1 MPRSCLLR
9 SLSLRTGTGGRPWTR
24 SVCPRHEWRSK
35 SCPRRCHPGRTLTWV
50 LVDAVSRAVLVDVS
64 ADIFVVFVFV
74 VLVAGLIF
82 VVLNVVAALI
92 VVLVVWHF
100 PVKNLIQ

>member
-50 LVDAVSRAVLVDVS
+50 LVVGVSRAVLVDVS
-64 ADIFVVFVFV
+64 ADIVLLV
-74 VLVAGLIF
+74 VLVADLIF
-82 VVLNVVAALI
+82 EILIIFVFGVSVVCVPRL
-92 VVLVVWHF
+92 
-100 PVKNLIQ
+100 